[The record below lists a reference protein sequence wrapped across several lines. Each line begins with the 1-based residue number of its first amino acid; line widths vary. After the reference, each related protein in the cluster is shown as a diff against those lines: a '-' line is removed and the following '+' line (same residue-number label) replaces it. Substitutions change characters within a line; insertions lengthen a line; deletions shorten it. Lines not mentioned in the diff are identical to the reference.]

1 MPRAHGAA
9 QLFRAWCA
17 LLLEVAGYPCVK
29 DSALRFRFTRCSS
42 RGRFPLIRCR
52 SCLLLQR
59 SALCLGMWVSQG
71 IPGGTHR
78 KTCCNQRG
86 GAGLTAPHLAR
97 SEGSHDRS
105 LLRPPRYFF
114 PCIWLPGLAALL
126 LLSGR
131 RCLGALG
138 FLKISLENNRLHA
151 TPESQGDAHWK
162 LITPVHN

>member
-1 MPRAHGAA
+1 LLRHSFVIPKAYRRSGGLESFLLEAAARGGALFFSRVCVSRPLPSACLREGCARGPERDHPTYNRDPRFTSATAAVAHPSGGTAPLPRARGAA

-78 KTCCNQRG
+78 M
-86 GAGLTAPHLAR
+86 L
-97 SEGSHDRS
+97 
-105 LLRPPRYFF
+105 
-114 PCIWLPGLAALL
+114 
-126 LLSGR
+126 
-131 RCLGALG
+131 
-138 FLKISLENNRLHA
+138 
-151 TPESQGDAHWK
+151 
-162 LITPVHN
+162 